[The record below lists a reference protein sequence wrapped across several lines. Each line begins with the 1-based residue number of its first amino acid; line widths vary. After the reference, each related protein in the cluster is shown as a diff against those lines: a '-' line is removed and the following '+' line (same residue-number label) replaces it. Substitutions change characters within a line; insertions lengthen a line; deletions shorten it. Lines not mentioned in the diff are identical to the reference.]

1 MTVIT
6 TRITVAEDGTISG
19 RMPAGQLPPGEH
31 EIAITVTATPP
42 RSPKGKPFTLENFP
56 FHNIPWNDSTSLRR
70 EDLYDD
76 DGRLR

>member
-31 EIAITVTATPP
+31 EAAITLTTTAP
-42 RSPKGKPFTLENFP
+42 RPPKGKPFTMENFP
-56 FHNIPWNDSTSLRR
+56 MHNIPWDGSISLHR
-70 EDLYDD
+70 EELYDD
-76 DGRLR
+76 EGRLR